1 MVEFFS
7 LKRGTGYPHSLIHFL
22 HTWYVT
28 STVIDTED
36 SKVVKIVPLLSKT
49 FMVY

>member
-7 LKRGTGYPHSLIHFL
+7 LQRGNGYPHSLIHFL
-22 HTWYVT
+22 YTWYVT

-36 SKVVKIVPLLSKT
+36 LNMVKILPLLSKT